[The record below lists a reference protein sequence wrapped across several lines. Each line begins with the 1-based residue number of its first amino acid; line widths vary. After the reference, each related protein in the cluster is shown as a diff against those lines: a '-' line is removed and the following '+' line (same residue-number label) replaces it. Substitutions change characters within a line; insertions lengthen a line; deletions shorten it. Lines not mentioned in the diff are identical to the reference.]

1 MPILSLI
8 ALWPRVSGA
17 LILFVACGV
26 ALILNNSHQRSIGA
40 EKVVAKI
47 EAATNEN
54 VKKATAARRSVDRIP
69 DSGLFDSYRRD

>member
-40 EKVVAKI
+40 EKVVAKM
-47 EAATNEN
+47 EQTAHANA
-54 VKKATAARRSVDRIP
+54 KKADDARRSAEQLPPDR
-69 DSGLFDSYRRD
+69 LRDKYFRD